1 MIEARPLPKKKTRS
15 ISWNSREGR
24 SVIYQIV
31 AIASVAGFIWLLVT
45 NTLGNMRRRGIQSGY
60 DFMSQPFGF
69 DVSETLI
76 PYDVMSTYWT
86 AFGIGLANTLK
97 VAIIGIVLATLL
109 GTLLGIGRFSTN
121 FLVRKV
127 CYVYVEI
134 FRNIPVYLQLL
145 IWYIVFT
152 ETLPSM
158 DDAWELGNT
167 FLSKGG
173 FFFPWPEWKLGQSLA
188 LVGMLLGVAGSY
200 FYAKSAR
207 RHFDLT
213 GQTRPVLPVAV
224 GHHRWPG
231 RGSAGWPGGAPMEW
245 NTARK
250 RRVQVEGGANF
261 SPEFLSLLVGLVLY
275 TASFIAEIVRS
286 GIASVSQGQ
295 HEAAASLGLSKSL
308 AMRLVA
314 LPQALARDHPAP
326 DQPVPQP
333 HQELLARRGH
343 WLPRSGLDRQHLA
356 EPDRTGH
363 RSLVH
368 RDGRVPHAVA
378 DHGLAHELVQ
388 RQCRDPG
395 TLGAPHHARHFP
407 THCSARRSRSQQRH
421 HAPGSRATCS
431 PVRSTAS

>member
-60 DFMSQPFGF
+60 DFMFQPFGF

-97 VAIIGIVLATLL
+97 VAIIGIILATLI

-145 IWYIVFT
+145 IWYIIFT
-152 ETLPSM
+152 ETLPAM
-158 DDAWELGNT
+158 DEAWQVGHT

-173 FFFPWPEWKLGQSLA
+173 FFFPWPNWELGQTLA
-188 LVGMLLGVAGSY
+188 LLGMLLGVVGSY
-200 FYAKSAR
+200 VYARSAR

-213 GQTRPVLPVAV
+213 GQSRPVLPVAFGIIV
-224 GHHRWPG
+224 GLG
-231 RGSAGWPGGAPMEW
+231 VVGWLIGGAPMAWTLPE
-245 NTARK
+245 K
-250 RRVQVEGGANF
+250 GVFMVEGGANF

-295 HEAAASLGLSKSL
+295 HEAAASLGLTKSMS
-308 AMRLVA
+308 MRLVA
-314 LPQALARDHPAP
+314 LPQALRVIIPP
-326 DQPVPQP
+326 LTSQY
-333 HQELLARRGH
+333 LNLTKN
-343 WLPRSGLDRQHLA
+343 S
-356 EPDRTGH
+356 
-363 RSLVH
+363 SL
-368 RDGRVPHAVA
+368 AVA
-378 DHGLAHELVQ
+378 IGYPELMSITNT
-388 RQCRDPG
+388 
-395 TLGAPHHARHFP
+395 TLNQTGRALEALSIAMLVYLSLSLITALLMNWFNAS
-407 THCSARRSRSQQRH
+407 SAIQER
-421 HAPGSRATCS
+421 
-431 PVRSTAS
+431 

>member
-1 MIEARPLPKKKTRS
+1 MIEARPLPKKKTRA

-158 DDAWELGNT
+158 DEAWKLGNT

-173 FFFPWPEWKLGQSLA
+173 FFFPWPEWKLGQSLSLA
-188 LVGMLLGVAGSY
+188 GMLLGVVGSF
-200 FYAKSAR
+200 FYAKRAR

-213 GQTRPVLPVAV
+213 GQTRPVIPVAV
-224 GHHRWPG
+224 AII
-231 RGSAGWPGGAPMEW
+231 AGLGLIGWLAGGAPMAWSLPE
-245 NTARK
+245 K
-250 RRVQVEGGANF
+250 GVFMVEGGANF

-308 AMRLVA
+308 SMRLVA
-314 LPQALARDHPAP
+314 LPQALRVIIPPLTSQYLNLTTH
-326 DQPVPQP
+326 
-333 HQELLARRGH
+333 
-343 WLPRSGLDRQHLA
+343 S
-356 EPDRTGH
+356 
-363 RSLVH
+363 SL
-368 RDGRVPHAVA
+368 AVA
-378 DHGLAHELVQ
+378 IGYPALVSIANTSLNQ
-388 RQCRDPG
+388 TGRAIEALSIVMAVYL
-395 TLGAPHHARHFP
+395 TLSLITALLMNWFNA
-407 THCSARRSRSQQRH
+407 SAAIQER
-421 HAPGSRATCS
+421 
-431 PVRSTAS
+431 

>member
-1 MIEARPLPKKKTRS
+1 MIEARPVPKKKTRS

-31 AIASVAGFIWLLVT
+31 AIASIAGFLWLLVT
-45 NTLGNMRRRGIQSGY
+45 NTLENMRRRGIQSGY

-97 VAIIGIVLATLL
+97 VALIGIVLATLL

-121 FLVRKV
+121 FLVRKI

-152 ETLPSM
+152 ETLPAF
-158 DDAWELGNT
+158 DDAWEIGST

-173 FFFPWPEWKLGQSLA
+173 FAFPWPIWKLGQSLA
-188 LVGMLLGVAGSY
+188 VIGALLGVFGSY
-200 FYAKSAR
+200 FYARSAR
-207 RHFDLT
+207 RHFDKT
-213 GQTRPVLPVAV
+213 GQTRPVLPVSLAIII
-224 GHHRWPG
+224 GL
-231 RGSAGWPGGAPMEW
+231 ALLGWLAGGAPMEW
-245 NTARK
+245 SLPEK
-250 RRVQVEGGANF
+250 GVFQVEGGAKF

-286 GIASVSQGQ
+286 GIASVSLGQ

-314 LPQALARDHPAP
+314 LPQALRVIIPP
-326 DQPVPQP
+326 LTSQY
-333 HQELLARRGH
+333 LNLTKN
-343 WLPRSGLDRQHLA
+343 S
-356 EPDRTGH
+356 
-363 RSLVH
+363 SL
-368 RDGRVPHAVA
+368 AVA
-378 DHGLAHELVQ
+378 IGYPDLVSIANTSLNQ
-388 RQCRDPG
+388 TGRAIEALSIVMAVYL
-395 TLGAPHHARHFP
+395 TLSLITALLMNWFNAS
-407 THCSARRSRSQQRH
+407 SAIQER
-421 HAPGSRATCS
+421 
-431 PVRSTAS
+431 

>member
-1 MIEARPLPKKKTRS
+1 MIEAKPVPKKKSRS

-31 AIASVAGFIWLLVT
+31 AIASVVGFVWLLVT

-109 GTLLGIGRFSTN
+109 GTLLGIGRFSAN
-121 FLVRKV
+121 FLMRKV

-158 DDAWELGNT
+158 DEAWQVGDT

-173 FFFPWPEWKLGQSLA
+173 FFFPWPEWKLGQTLS
-188 LVGMLLGVAGSY
+188 LVGMLLGVAASAV
-200 FYAKSAR
+200 YAKRAR

-213 GQTRPVLPVAV
+213 GQTRPVLPVTVATIV
-224 GHHRWPG
+224 GLG
-231 RGSAGWPGGAPMEW
+231 VIGWLAGGAPMGW
-245 NTARK
+245 NFPEKGTFM
-250 RRVQVEGGANF
+250 VEGGANF

-308 AMRLVA
+308 SMRLVA
-314 LPQALARDHPAP
+314 LPQALRVIIPP
-326 DQPVPQP
+326 LTSQY
-333 HQELLARRGH
+333 LNLTKN
-343 WLPRSGLDRQHLA
+343 S
-356 EPDRTGH
+356 
-363 RSLVH
+363 SL
-368 RDGRVPHAVA
+368 AVA
-378 DHGLAHELVQ
+378 IGYPDLVSIANTSLNQ
-388 RQCRDPG
+388 TGRAMEALSMVMAVYL
-395 TLGAPHHARHFP
+395 TLSLITALLMNWFNA
-407 THCSARRSRSQQRH
+407 SAAIQER
-421 HAPGSRATCS
+421 
-431 PVRSTAS
+431 